1 MIAAT
6 GWSSSSLDTPGE
18 RRRSSSWATAGAG
31 GLLSIDQLSRAALL
45 RSSSGQVGMLSI
57 LAITILLGAGQPQ
70 QAVGQRRNPAVSR
83 AKCK

>member
-1 MIAAT
+1 
-6 GWSSSSLDTPGE
+6 
-18 RRRSSSWATAGAG
+18 
-31 GLLSIDQLSRAALL
+31 LLSIDQLARAALL